1 MNGRSPFS
9 PDSHFVFLAPPVF
22 AEELPPLPFFIFL
35 GQRGGGGAFLRSDG
49 LNAGGADVVVE
60 ELAGQ
65 KVHDLHLQNLQWL
78 PLFACLQKAPHASNW
93 KSPFRLEEQAF
104 LGVVSSEAHA
114 HASRDRTA
122 AQTRCIA
129 IPGGGRQAQSLRGC
143 RVHNGCCNS
152 AFRAQKMSIVKSRRH
167 SAKIMLGLAGR
178 GSSRLSR
185 RCLSTKS
192 PRDVCIVAAARTPIG
207 GFGGSLASVPAV
219 RLGATAITGVL
230 KRVSLHRR
238 RRPHTPA

>member
-9 PDSHFVFLAPPVF
+9 PDSHFVFLAFATEEPPLP

-35 GQRGGGGAFLRSDG
+35 GQRGGGGALLRSDG
-49 LNAGGADVVVE
+49 LDAGGADVLAE

-122 AQTRCIA
+122 AQPRFI
-129 IPGGGRQAQSLRGC
+129 GMLLGGRA
-143 RVHNGCCNS
+143 
-152 AFRAQKMSIVKSRRH
+152 RARR
-167 SAKIMLGLAGR
+167 
-178 GSSRLSR
+178 
-185 RCLSTKS
+185 
-192 PRDVCIVAAARTPIG
+192 
-207 GFGGSLASVPAV
+207 
-219 RLGATAITGVL
+219 ATIF
-230 KRVSLHRR
+230 
-238 RRPHTPA
+238 